1 MLLGLRG
8 PALRGWAL
16 ILRLEMKE
24 TRDGFLKP
32 RKLADG
38 RRYAVHAVDLG
49 GHGVRDMCWD
59 GERLL
64 ILSGATTDLTSLQSV
79 WTLDR
84 FDPGREVWEAGR
96 VGRELDLPALRA
108 ADNAEGIALLGDPGE
123 GRRLLVA
130 HDSPHPDRTP
140 PKTQSLTAD
149 LFDYSD

>member
-1 MLLGLRG
+1 
-8 PALRGWAL
+8 
-16 ILRLEMKE
+16 MKE

-108 ADNAEGIALLGDPGE
+108 ADNAEGIALLGE
-123 GRRLLVA
+123 RRVELIPSEFSEIRSFIFEIILKNVPQQRFKAWKFIRVNFLAQDLLIE
-130 HDSPHPDRTP
+130 
-140 PKTQSLTAD
+140 KKL
-149 LFDYSD
+149 